1 MGKLKIKR
9 IRTQQKSV
17 QPPAGRFSVEKERGE
32 MKMKK
37 EMIYSKPGPGEAGTG
52 LPAGRWSVAISDV
65 ILDVEAS
72 IAGDCEDS
80 LMIPQGF

>member
-52 LPAGRWSVAISDV
+52 LPAGI
-65 ILDVEAS
+65 
-72 IAGDCEDS
+72 
-80 LMIPQGF
+80 